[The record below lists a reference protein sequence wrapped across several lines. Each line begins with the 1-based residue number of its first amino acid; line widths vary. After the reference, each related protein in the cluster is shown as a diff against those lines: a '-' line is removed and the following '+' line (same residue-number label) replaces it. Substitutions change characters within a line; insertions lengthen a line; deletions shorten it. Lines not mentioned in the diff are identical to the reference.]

1 MINRERL
8 KETFLELVALDSPS
22 QLEGLVATYVK
33 QRLETLGVVYEEDWA
48 GKKTKGDSGN
58 LIAWVDG
65 SSDKEPLLLNAHLD
79 TVQRPGEKVKV
90 KFEDGIFKSD
100 GNTILGADDKSGVA
114 IILEI
119 LEVIKERGLKHRS
132 IQPVF
137 TICEEIGLLGAK
149 NLDYSLIKAPWGLVL
164 DGGNPS
170 EIINRAPMA
179 NRFLIEVIGRE
190 AHAGLHPEEGVNAIF
205 LASKAIGQIP
215 WGRIDEETT
224 CNVGIIEGG
233 KATNI
238 VPAKA
243 TVKGEVRSHSQ
254 KKLEKQTN
262 FIVDTF
268 KKASPLINI
277 DVVEDYPLMV
287 IEESHPLIK
296 LVKEVGE
303 KTGIEMV
310 LKITGGGSDANIFNS
325 KGIVSV
331 IIGTGMKKVHTNEE
345 CIDLN
350 DMVKSATLLLN
361 IIAL

>member
-1 MINRERL
+1 MINKERL
-8 KETFLELVALDSPS
+8 KETFLELVTLDSPS
-22 QLEGLVATYVK
+22 QLEGLAATYVK
-33 QRLETLGVVYEEDWA
+33 QRLEILGIAYEEDQA
-48 GKKTKGDSGN
+48 GKKIKGDSGN

-65 SSDKEPLLLNAHLD
+65 PSNEEPILLNAHLD

-90 KFEDGIFKSD
+90 HFEDGIFKSD
-100 GNTILGADDKSGVA
+100 GNTILGADDKSGIA

-119 LEVIKERGLKHRS
+119 LEVIKEKGIRHRP

-137 TICEEIGLLGAK
+137 TVCEEIGLLGAK
-149 NLDYSLIKAPWGLVL
+149 NLDYSLIKTPWGLIL

-179 NRFLIEVIGRE
+179 NRFLIEVMGKE

-205 LASKAIGQIP
+205 LASKAIGQIS

-224 CNVGIIEGG
+224 CNVGTIEGG

-238 VPAKA
+238 VPAK
-243 TVKGEVRSHSQ
+243 TIVKGEVRSHSQ
-254 KKLEKQTN
+254 EKLGKQTN
-262 FIVDTF
+262 LIMDTF
-268 KKASPLINI
+268 KKTSPLVNI
-277 DVVEDYPLMV
+277 DVIDDYPLMV
-287 IEESHPLIK
+287 IEEGHPLIK
-296 LVKEVGE
+296 LIKEAGE
-303 KTGIEMV
+303 KVGVEIV

-331 IIGTGMKKVHTNEE
+331 IMGTGMKKVHTKEE
-345 CIDLN
+345 YIDLN
-350 DMVKSATLLLN
+350 DMVKSANLLLN